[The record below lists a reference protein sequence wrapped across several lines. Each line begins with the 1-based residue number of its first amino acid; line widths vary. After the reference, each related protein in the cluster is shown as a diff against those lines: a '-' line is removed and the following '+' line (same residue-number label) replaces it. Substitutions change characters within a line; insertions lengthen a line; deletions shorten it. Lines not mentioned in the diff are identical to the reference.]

1 MVCLSFSLSWLNH
14 MSKAYPKQMKGAGYM
29 SMLGSER
36 DALTFLKAKAKETK
50 MYSLLSATLLNEA
63 KLCLATVSHVVL

>member
-1 MVCLSFSLSWLNH
+1 
-14 MSKAYPKQMKGAGYM
+14 
-29 SMLGSER
+29 MLGSER

-63 KLCLATVSHVVL
+63 KLCLATVSHIVL